1 MVQAQKGLVPPAIRH
16 LTSPLAQSATSGL
29 MLGDGVWWPSG
40 AQLALDFAGGRY
52 MAGGLRYAGF
62 SDVPGCSVS
71 RSTKAWGLTSDDLPI
86 EAAADEALV
95 IPLRGLLTEPSAT
108 RLNPQDLAGPLYGT
122 GSNTTVTTIQTTL
135 PDGTVGDAYRLQMP
149 VGPQTFLVVA
159 PAAASGLHSIQV
171 WARSTG
177 DGSLPL
183 FALGAGGVPVE
194 FSSSE
199 QWLLYRLEQ
208 TATGQAPTINNRFD
222 TFATDVMFVW
232 PDVQQGPLA
241 SPILAPGMTASRA
254 AASITVSDI
263 DTQWALPPN
272 HTFDVTYED
281 DTTASLS
288 AAAGT
293 LTIPVST
300 KAYRSIIG

>member
-1 MVQAQKGLVPPAIRH
+1 
-16 LTSPLAQSATSGL
+16 
-29 MLGDGVWWPSG
+29 
-40 AQLALDFAGGRY
+40 
-52 MAGGLRYAGF
+52 MAGGARYLAF
-62 SDVPGCSVS
+62 ADVPGSSVS
-71 RSTKAWGLTSDDLPI
+71 RPTKAWGLASGDVPI
-86 EAAADEALV
+86 ESGVDEALV
-95 IPLRGLLTEPSAT
+95 VPLRGLLTEPSAI
-108 RLNPQDLAGPLYGT
+108 RLNPQDLAGPLFGT
-122 GSNTTVTTIQTTL
+122 GSSTTVVPTHTVL
-135 PDGTVGDAYRLQMP
+135 PDGSVGTAYRVQMP
-149 VGPQTFLVVA
+149 AGPQTFLVIA
-159 PAAASGLHSIQV
+159 PAIASGMHNIQV
-171 WARSTG
+171 WARAAG
-177 DGSLPL
+177 DGSEPS
-183 FALGAGGVPVE
+183 FALGAGNTPVVFTSTE
-194 FSSSE
+194 N
-199 QWLLYRLEQ
+199 WKLYDLEQ
-208 TATGQAPTINNRFD
+208 TANGMTPTINNRFD

-241 SPILAPGMTASRA
+241 SPILAPGMTALRA